1 MVWKISLK
9 NLYKMFND
17 TKSHGPVCIQFL
29 SALNLFFGGDVQLS
43 KDTITELY
51 KNLSLRTLSGEQ
63 QVEFGKISDLTAHR
77 NFKLKHSIL
86 ANIDDQG
93 KSIKS
98 NNGNVK
104 DIYEFFK
111 KPSDEDDF
119 GREIVEYILKDEPYE
134 HKK

>member
-1 MVWKISLK
+1 
-9 NLYKMFND
+9 MFKD
-17 TKSHGPVCIQFL
+17 TKSHGLVSIQFL

-43 KDTITELY
+43 KNTITDLY

-63 QVEFGKISDLTAHR
+63 QVEFGKISDLTAHI

-86 ANIDDQG
+86 VNTDDQD
-93 KSIKS
+93 KSIKT

-104 DIYEFFK
+104 DMYEFFK

-119 GREIVEYILKDEPYE
+119 EREIVEDILKDKPYE

>member
-1 MVWKISLK
+1 M
-9 NLYKMFND
+9 
-17 TKSHGPVCIQFL
+17 
-29 SALNLFFGGDVQLS
+29 FFGGDVQLS
-43 KDTITELY
+43 KNTITDLY

-63 QVEFGKISDLTAHR
+63 QVEFGKISDLTAHI

-86 ANIDDQG
+86 ANTDDQDN
-93 KSIKS
+93 SIKT

-104 DIYEFFK
+104 DMYEFFK

-119 GREIVEYILKDEPYE
+119 EREIVEDILKDKPYE